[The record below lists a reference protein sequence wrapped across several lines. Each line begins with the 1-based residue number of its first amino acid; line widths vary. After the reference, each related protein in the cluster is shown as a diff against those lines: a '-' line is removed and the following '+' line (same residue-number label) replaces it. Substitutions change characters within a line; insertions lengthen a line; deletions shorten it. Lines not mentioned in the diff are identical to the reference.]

1 MTAHSIF
8 STQNFNFHLRMYL
21 QVQMI
26 EKFTNFQFNIYII
39 KLIKVVLILLKNGKV
54 KESRY
59 LTQLKIIGAPGPALR
74 KRGEKG

>member
-8 STQNFNFHLRMYL
+8 LTQNFNFHLRMYL

-26 EKFTNFQFNIYII
+26 KKFTNFQCNIYII

-54 KESRY
+54 KEVGI
-59 LTQLKIIGAPGPALR
+59 LHN
-74 KRGEKG
+74 